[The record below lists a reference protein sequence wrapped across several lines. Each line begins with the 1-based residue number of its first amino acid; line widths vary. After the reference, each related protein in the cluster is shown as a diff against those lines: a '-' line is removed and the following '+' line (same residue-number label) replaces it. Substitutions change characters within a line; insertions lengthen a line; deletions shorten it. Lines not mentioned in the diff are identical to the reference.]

1 MKHLT
6 TKFIAAL
13 FGWILLGVIALA
25 WTPASAQTITKGY
38 TACGA
43 EATGKDRT
51 QGGKSVTAKL
61 PRQFVGPDGYWH
73 TCQPWVADGGDPAMP
88 EPKPELAC
96 PAETHY
102 RAWEVDGVQCTSIP
116 PGESTDSTL
125 MLRRT
130 PAGPAASGA
139 APAGAGQAAVLADVL
154 GECGEAV
161 RRVAAEAD
169 HAINRG
175 RACEAAYQSLTKE

>member
-73 TCQPWVADGGDPAMP
+73 TCQPWIADGGDPTLP

-96 PAETHY
+96 PAETNY

-116 PGESTDSTL
+116 PGESTASTL

-130 PAGPAASGA
+130 PAGRVGLLMTQPGNWLGTEGMLLMRCVAQPDGTVAWRQDGA
-139 APAGAGQAAVLADVL
+139 TCRWV
-154 GECGEAV
+154 
-161 RRVAAEAD
+161 
-169 HAINRG
+169 NR
-175 RACEAAYQSLTKE
+175 